1 MKRDSDMTRFWLFAV
16 VLLSPGAAI
25 AQTQAPVQP
34 PNSTKLCPITHNCR
48 PEAIGQGRP
57 VVPPTSQVV
66 GTIQCPP
73 GTYQIPNTNKCR
85 VK

>member
-1 MKRDSDMTRFWLFAV
+1 MTRFWLFAV
-16 VLLSPGAAI
+16 AVLLSGMGVAI
-25 AQTQAPVQP
+25 AQMQTPVPAQP
-34 PNSTKLCPITHNCR
+34 LNSTKLCPITHNCR
-48 PEAIGQGRP
+48 PEGISTQGKP

>member
-1 MKRDSDMTRFWLFAV
+1 MARFWLFAV
-16 VLLSPGAAI
+16 TALSLGAGAAI
-25 AQTQAPVQP
+25 AQTQAPMP
-34 PNSTKLCPITHNCR
+34 PTNSTKLCPITHNCR
-48 PEAIGQGRP
+48 PMGIGTQGRP

-73 GTYQIPNTNKCR
+73 GTYQIQGTNKCR